1 MSNNEALLVIDVQ
14 RVYLEPEPMVTS
26 DGNDLIPKCRGLID
40 RARAAGTPVVFVQ
53 HISDDQPD
61 DPALIAVHPDLAPA
75 NTEPVIQKHFG
86 SAFFQTDLEST
97 LKKLNAKT
105 LYVSGLATF
114 GCVNATIMCALCK
127 DYDVRV
133 IRNAHGSTSSGDTT
147 AVRMIEIFNAMWKKA
162 GATLI
167 QVEGIDFTA

>member
-1 MSNNEALLVIDVQ
+1 MPKNEALLVIDVQ
-14 RVYLEPEPMVTS
+14 RVYMEPEPMVTS
-26 DGNDLIPKCRGLID
+26 DGNDLIPKCRGLIE

-75 NTEPVIQKHFG
+75 DNEPVIQKHFG
-86 SAFFQTDLEST
+86 SAFFQTNLEST
-97 LKKLNAKT
+97 LNELSAKT

-114 GCVNATIMCALCK
+114 GCVNATVMCALCMG
-127 DYDVRV
+127 YDVRV
-133 IRNAHGSTSSGDTT
+133 IRNAHGSTSSRDTT
-147 AVRMIEIFNAMWKKA
+147 AARMIEIFDAMWEEA
-162 GATLI
+162 GATLT

>member
-14 RVYLEPEPMVTS
+14 RVYMEPEPMVTS
-26 DGNDLIPKCRGLID
+26 DGDDLIPKCGGLIE
-40 RARAAGTPVVFVQ
+40 RARVAGVPVVFVQ

-61 DPALIAVHPDLAPA
+61 DPTLIAVHPDLAPA
-75 NTEPVIQKHFG
+75 SSEPIIQKHFG
-86 SAFFQTDLEST
+86 SAFFQTNLEST

-114 GCVNATIMCALCK
+114 GCVNATVMCALCK
-127 DYDVRV
+127 GYDVRV

-147 AVRMIEIFNAMWKKA
+147 AARMIEIFNGMWTQA
-162 GATLI
+162 GATLVQAEDVVFSI
-167 QVEGIDFTA
+167 